1 MSRFR
6 AVSVIILAAGFSRR
20 MHRFKPL
27 LSLGGQSVLQR
38 VVALYRQTGVTDIH
52 VVTGYQSTRVAT
64 ALAGQPVQVVRN
76 PNPEKGMFSSVKAG
90 INALSAKT
98 RAFFIHPVDMPLVR
112 PHTLAVLMA
121 AFEANP
127 SPVAHPVYDGRRG
140 HPPLIHTGIKA
151 EILSHDG
158 RGGLRSLLAEYDTR
172 AQTIPVADE
181 GVLLDMD
188 TAQDFRGL
196 SIRLERSH
204 MLSPDECRILMQQVV
219 RLPVPVINHCR
230 QVARVARALAGAVRK
245 IRSDI
250 DTDLVYTAALVHDLA
265 KHQTNH
271 AASGA
276 DLLNAMGFPAMAA
289 IVATHMDMS
298 VSSGTPVDEAQLVY
312 LADKLVTGE
321 TVVGL
326 GRRFDAKLKQVAPD
340 SAAAVAIDRRR
351 RAAWIIHD
359 KVAQTTGRPIQ
370 QILAAAGIF
379 CRW

>member
-1 MSRFR
+1 
-6 AVSVIILAAGFSRR
+6 
-20 MHRFKPL
+20 
-27 LSLGGQSVLQR
+27 
-38 VVALYRQTGVTDIH
+38 
-52 VVTGYQSTRVAT
+52 
-64 ALAGQPVQVVRN
+64 
-76 PNPEKGMFSSVKAG
+76 
-90 INALSAKT
+90 
-98 RAFFIHPVDMPLVR
+98 
-112 PHTLAVLMA
+112 
-121 AFEANP
+121 
-127 SPVAHPVYDGRRG
+127 
-140 HPPLIHTGIKA
+140 
-151 EILSHDG
+151 
-158 RGGLRSLLAEYDTR
+158 
-172 AQTIPVADE
+172 
-181 GVLLDMD
+181 
-188 TAQDFRGL
+188 
-196 SIRLERSH
+196 

-351 RAAWIIHD
+351 RTAWIIHD